1 MAKRDDGGHRLF
13 MNECPSADITNQTSL
28 GMIHQDGLPW
38 SPVVKQELEDA
49 MTLGALERNIV
60 FRREAIRGNGSL
72 VHRSA
77 NMWVEHRELELNIIR
92 RERLP

>member
-1 MAKRDDGGHRLF
+1 MASVVPLRHDEYPRFVQGAWPFYTG
-13 MNECPSADITNQTSL
+13 
-28 GMIHQDGLPW
+28 W